1 MHHYPTTLDGFA
13 RPMSAEAASKLLTQM
28 LSALHFLHMS
38 GLAHMDVKPSN
49 ILVDSFGEFWLGD
62 FGSVRRIGTTSI
74 NTTPSFLPREM
85 RQPLIEPY
93 LVRQQHDDWMLGMT
107 VADMLAARPE
117 DGVGTGATDP
127 SSDHVLRVLADLN
140 TPEATQLINRLRRN

>member
-13 RPMSAEAASKLLTQM
+13 RPMSAEAASKLVTQM

-74 NTTPSFLPREM
+74 NTTPSFLPGEM

-140 TPEATQLINRLRRN
+140 TPEATQLINRLHLN